1 MDILAAIKREEK
13 KVEKQL
19 GKLQHQLNG
28 IRAAAKALGDS
39 TNRELKAV
47 KKRVMSAAY
56 AARHFPVGGR
66 SLRLDE
72 AELER

>member
-13 KVEKQL
+13 RLEKQL

-39 TNRELKAV
+39 TNRELKAII
-47 KKRVMSAAY
+47 KGGMFILKS
-56 AARHFPVGGR
+56 VG
-66 SLRLDE
+66 
-72 AELER
+72 AI